1 MSLQSSHLKV
11 EFCACGWALI
21 RTRVRVKGQHTWSSG
36 QNLQTIW
43 DTKEQTWH
51 CMWPWGES
59 FVLNRILL
67 LYCCVINVIMSASTT
82 YPFCRYCS
90 PQNLGDMREL
100 CIWILRWDITCHLQS
115 LWCTLNRLILN
126 LLYHTAAADH
136 ALCMTQFHKF
146 VLIVSILDYNTFSL

>member
-100 CIWILRWDITCHLQS
+100 CIWILRWDITCHLLQS
-115 LWCTLNRLILN
+115 NHVGVLYTEQTHHKHVSHCSCWSCTM
-126 LLYHTAAADH
+126 HDS
-136 ALCMTQFHKF
+136 F
-146 VLIVSILDYNTFSL
+146 VLIVSISDNNNFSL